1 MTKTSDK
8 KRVAIVIQRYGLEVN
23 GGAELHARILA
34 EQLKAHFEIDVLTSC
49 AMDYQNWRNYYE
61 PGITNINGIK
71 VIRFETES
79 LRNRKK
85 ASSFFR
91 LLNYQ
96 APFQKILKFLK
107 LLKLAE
113 NKLPFLKPGF
123 NDFLQWI
130 TLQGPNVPQLINYLK
145 EDHSRYKTIIFF
157 TYLYYPTVLGLEIA
171 SFKSIFIPTAHNE
184 PAIHLP
190 CFERIFNLP
199 KCIIYNS
206 ASEQALVN
214 KLFDN
219 QHIDS
224 AVAGI
229 GIDIPD
235 QIDLIDIKQ
244 DFNISSDYL
253 LYIGRIENGKGCKTL
268 INYFLSY
275 LKKHKKPLTLVLI
288 GRVMMN
294 IPSHPAIISLGFVSE
309 NIKLNAL
316 KQAYSLIVPSPH
328 ESLSMVTLEAMKMG
342 TPVLV
347 NGQCEVLKNHVIH
360 SNSGFIYDDYEGFSK
375 SLDQLAD
382 KTILKEMAADGKD
395 YVSINYN
402 WDRIISIFVQKINS
416 MPSEQTV

>member
-1 MTKTSDK
+1 MIETADKT
-8 KRVAIVIQRYGLEVN
+8 RVAIVIQRYGLEVN
-23 GGAELHARILA
+23 GGAELHARLLA

-71 VIRFETES
+71 VIRFRTES
-79 LRNRKK
+79 LRNRKR
-85 ASSFFR
+85 ASSLFR

-96 APFQKILKFLK
+96 APFQKIFKYLK

-113 NKLPFLKPGF
+113 NQLSFLKPSF
-123 NDFLQWI
+123 NDFVEWI

-145 EDHSRYKTIIFF
+145 EEHSRYKTVIFF
-157 TYLYYPTVLGLEIA
+157 TYLYYPTVLGLKIT
-171 SFKSIFIPTAHNE
+171 SFKSIFIPTAHDE

-190 CFERIFNLP
+190 CFERIYNLP

-206 ASEQALVN
+206 TSERALVN
-214 KLFDN
+214 KLFNN

-229 GIDIPD
+229 GIDMPD
-235 QIDLIDIKQ
+235 QIDFIDIKK
-244 DFNISSDYL
+244 DFNIPSDYL
-253 LYIGRIENGKGCKTL
+253 LYIGRIESGKGCKTL
-268 INYFLSY
+268 IDHFLLY

-294 IPSHPAIISLGFVSE
+294 IPSHPGIISLGFVSE

-316 KQAYSLIVPSPH
+316 KQAYSLVVPSPY
-328 ESLSMVTLEAMKMG
+328 ESLSIVTLEAMKIG

-375 SLDQLAD
+375 SLDQIAD
-382 KTILKEMAADGKD
+382 KTILRKMAANGKD
-395 YVSINYN
+395 YVSENYN
-402 WDRIISIFVQKINS
+402 WERIISIFVQKINWIS
-416 MPSEQTV
+416 SEKTI